1 MHSLQRSIC
10 RNLIGERA
18 ARNRDSSIC
27 RSRCAGHAPFGNIQ
41 LTTLDLQGRR
51 IGARNVH
58 INRAGELGV
67 AANDGLANG
76 TRFGIR
82 IRPEI
87 TARQVAAQNLSLVPV
102 LNNSLLAGQRAAVE
116 GELAIAVVLD
126 RNEVLLL
133 ERATVKGVAVQVE
146 RDLLVEA
153 MVIFSVASV
162 SSWMVLPFL
171 AAIIAAL
178 RLVYLVLP
186 T

>member
-1 MHSLQRSIC
+1 M
-10 RNLIGERA
+10 
-18 ARNRDSSIC
+18 
-27 RSRCAGHAPFGNIQ
+27 
-41 LTTLDLQGRR
+41 
-51 IGARNVH
+51 
-58 INRAGELGV
+58 GV
-67 AANDGLANG
+67 AANDGLVNG

-153 MVIFSVASV
+153 MIIFSVASV